1 MNMRRQLTIRF
12 ILQLGIAGTI
22 VLLMS
27 AVTVVWML
35 QKFNEIS
42 ITRDFASVGLEKLVE
57 SSELGAEG
65 IRFDASLLNQVKEN
79 GGWLQSLDELGQVES
94 SYNTPADVPKHYG
107 PGELVA
113 YWTEKQPFAYHL
125 AVWIQQKDG
134 RLYTLVYGAP
144 NYIGPVLAQV
154 KKGGFPARDGRLILP
169 DALGYELKR
178 GQVYVQLLDQE
189 GTELASYN
197 KPDAIPEYYSV
208 QELAL
213 RTIYSERYGYI
224 IQSSYNE
231 QTKQTWIVGQK
242 NIGAGGS
249 GKQSLIPAEAQI
261 VIVGVIAMFAAMLIL
276 FLLLSLWQARRFG
289 APLLHMLVWLDA
301 IGNAVY
307 QEPLDRK
314 GLPRSRLPSGKWRR
328 RYRVFAD
335 VITSIDKLSAALQR
349 EQEMRRQTESWREE
363 WIAGVTHDLKT
374 PLSSITGYAHLLAE
388 PKYEWSQADVRKFSA
403 TMLEKSAHMDM
414 LISDLAMTYR
424 LKTGI
429 LPPDIEEVE
438 LSGWLRDTLKLAADD
453 PLFGKERIRF
463 QASTQ
468 KGVWVQLYIPWLE
481 RIVNNIAANALLHNA
496 PDTVLSVS
504 LIVANEK
511 KNEGIT
517 IEFADNGGGMDENTL
532 NRLFER
538 YYRGTDTAS
547 SPNGSGLGMAIAKG
561 LTEAMGGH
569 ISVVTTLGQGTIIRL
584 VWSDLIVKESAR
596 AGSGAS
602 DTP

>member
-1 MNMRRQLTIRF
+1 MNMRRQLTLRF
-12 ILQLGIAGTI
+12 VLQLGIAGTI
-22 VLLMS
+22 VLIMS

-57 SSELGAEG
+57 SSELGPEG
-65 IRFDASLLNQVKEN
+65 MRFDPSLLKQVKEN

-94 SYNTPADVPKHYG
+94 SYNTPADVPKQYG

-113 YWTEKQPFAYHL
+113 YWTGKQPFAYHL
-125 AVWIQQKDG
+125 AVWIQQKNG

-144 NYIGPVLAQV
+144 NYMQPVLTQV
-154 KKGGFPARDGRLILP
+154 SNGGFAVQGGQLVVPDAMVNELKKG
-169 DALGYELKR
+169 
-178 GQVYVQLLDQE
+178 QVFMQLLDQA
-189 GTELASYN
+189 GAELASYN
-197 KPDAIPEYYSV
+197 KPDAIPGQYSV

-213 RTIYSERYGYI
+213 RTLYSDRYGYL
-224 IQSSYNE
+224 IQTSYNE

-242 NIGAGGS
+242 NTGTGAA
-249 GKQSLIPAEAQI
+249 GKNPLIPAEAQI
-261 VIVGVIAMFAAMLIL
+261 VILGVVAMFAAMLIL

-314 GLPRSRLPSGKWRR
+314 GLPRSRMPSGKWRR

-335 VITSIDKLSAALQR
+335 VILSIDKLSAALQR
-349 EQEMRRQTESWREE
+349 EQEMRKQTESLREE

-388 PKYEWSQADVRKFSA
+388 PKYDWSQADVRKFSA

-429 LPPDIEEVE
+429 LPPEIEEVE
-438 LSGWLRDTLKLAADD
+438 LNGWLRDTLQLAADD
-453 PLFGKERIRF
+453 PLFGKGRIRF
-463 QASTQ
+463 QASAQ
-468 KGVWVQLYIPWLE
+468 KAVWVQLYTPWLE
-481 RIVNNIAANALLHNA
+481 RVVNNIAANALLHNA
-496 PDTVLSVS
+496 PDTVLTVS
-504 LIVANEK
+504 LIVSEEK
-511 KNEGIT
+511 KHEGMT
-517 IEFADNGGGMDENTL
+517 IEFADNGGGMDESTL

-547 SPNGSGLGMAIAKG
+547 TPNGSGLGMAIAKG
-561 LTEAMGGH
+561 LTEAMGGK
-569 ISVVTTLGQGTIIRL
+569 ITVVTTLGRGTIIRL
-584 VWSDLIVKESAR
+584 IWKNTIVRTDA
-596 AGSGAS
+596 AGAS
-602 DTP
+602 E

>member
-1 MNMRRQLTIRF
+1 MNMKRQLTLRF
-12 ILQLGIAGTI
+12 ILQLAVAGTI

-27 AVTVVWML
+27 AVAVIWML

-42 ITRDFASVGLEKLVE
+42 ITRDFASVGLERLVE

-65 IRFDASLLNQVKEN
+65 IRFDPSLLKQVKEN
-79 GGWLQSLDELGQVES
+79 GGWLQSLDEKGQVES
-94 SYNTPADVPKHYG
+94 SYNTPADVPKQYG

-113 YWTEKQPFAYHL
+113 YWTGKQPFAYHL
-125 AVWIQQKDG
+125 AIWIEQKDG

-144 NYIGPVLAQV
+144 NIIQPLLTQV
-154 KKGGFPARDGRLILP
+154 SDGGFAAQGGQLLLP
-169 DALGYELKR
+169 DAMAYELR
-178 GQVYVQLLDQE
+178 QGQVFVQLLDRA

-197 KPDAIPEYYSV
+197 KPDAIPGQYSV
-208 QELAL
+208 QELVL
-213 RTIYSERYGYI
+213 RTLYSDRYGYL

-242 NIGAGGS
+242 NAGTAAT
-249 GKQSLIPAEAQI
+249 GKEPLIPAEAQI
-261 VIVGVIAMFAAMLIL
+261 VIIGVIAMFAAMLIL

-314 GLPRSRLPSGKWRR
+314 GLSRSRMPSGKWRR

-335 VITSIDKLSAALQR
+335 VILSIDKLSAALQR
-349 EQEMRRQTESWREE
+349 EQELRKQTESLREE

-388 PKYEWSQADVRKFSA
+388 PKYEWSQADVRKFSE
-403 TMLEKSAHMDM
+403 TMLDKSAHMDM

-429 LPPDIEEVE
+429 LPPEVEEVE
-438 LSGWLRDTLKLAADD
+438 LNAWLRDTLQLAADD
-453 PLFGKERIRF
+453 PLFGKGRIRY
-463 QASTQ
+463 QASAQ
-468 KGVWVQLYIPWLE
+468 KAVLVQLYTPWLE
-481 RIVNNIAANALLHNA
+481 RVVNNITANALLHNS
-496 PDTVLSVS
+496 PDTVLTVS
-504 LIVANEK
+504 LIISDEK
-511 KNEGIT
+511 RNRGVT

-561 LTEAMGGH
+561 LTEAMGGK
-569 ISVVTTLGQGTIIRL
+569 ITVVTTPGQGTIIRL
-584 VWSDLIVKESAR
+584 NWSDIKVR
-596 AGSGAS
+596 ADGAGL
-602 DTP
+602 DA

>member
-1 MNMRRQLTIRF
+1 MNMRRQLTLRF
-12 ILQLGIAGTI
+12 VLQLGIAGTI

-42 ITRDFASVGLEKLVE
+42 ITRDFANVGLEKLVE

-65 IRFDASLLNQVKEN
+65 IRFDPSLLQQVKEN
-79 GGWLQSLDELGQVES
+79 GGWLQSLDELGQVET
-94 SYNTPADVPKHYG
+94 SYNTPADVPKQYG

-113 YWTEKQPFAYHL
+113 YWTGKQPFAYHL
-125 AVWIQQKDG
+125 AVWIQQKNG

-144 NYIGPVLAQV
+144 NYMQPVLTQMND
-154 KKGGFPARDGRLILP
+154 GGFTAQDGQLLLP
-169 DALGYELKR
+169 DEMGFELKKS
-178 GQVYVQLLDQE
+178 QVFVQLLDQA

-197 KPDAIPEYYSV
+197 KPDTIPGQYSV
-208 QELAL
+208 QELVL
-213 RTIYSERYGYI
+213 RSLYSERYGYL

-242 NIGAGGS
+242 NTGTGTS
-249 GKQSLIPAEAQI
+249 GRKPIIPAEAQI
-261 VIVGVIAMFAAMLIL
+261 VIIGVVAMFAAMLIL

-314 GLPRSRLPSGKWRR
+314 GLPRSRMPSGKWRR

-335 VITSIDKLSAALQR
+335 VILSIDKLSAALQR
-349 EQEMRRQTESWREE
+349 EQKMRKQTESLREE

-374 PLSSITGYAHLLAE
+374 PLSSITGYAHLLVE
-388 PKYEWSQADVRKFSA
+388 PKYDWSQADVRKFSA

-429 LPPDIEEVE
+429 LPPEIEEVE
-438 LSGWLRDTLKLAADD
+438 LNGWLRDTLQLAADD
-453 PLFGKERIRF
+453 PMFGKGRIRF
-463 QASTQ
+463 QASAQ
-468 KGVWVQLYIPWLE
+468 KAVWVQLYTPWLE
-481 RIVNNIAANALLHNA
+481 RVVNNIAANALLHNA
-496 PDTVLSVS
+496 PDTVLTVS

-538 YYRGTDTAS
+538 YYRGTDTAT

-561 LTEAMGGH
+561 LTEAMGGK
-569 ISVVTTLGQGTIIRL
+569 ISVVTTLGEGTIIRL
-584 VWSDLIVKESAR
+584 IWSDIIVR
-596 AGSGAS
+596 AHTTGVS
-602 DTP
+602 D

>member
-1 MNMRRQLTIRF
+1 MNMRRQLTMRF
-12 ILQLGIAGTI
+12 VLQLGIAGTI

-35 QKFNEIS
+35 QKFNEVS

-65 IRFDASLLNQVKEN
+65 IRFDPSLLKQVKEN

-94 SYNTPADVPKHYG
+94 SYNTPADVPKQYG

-113 YWTEKQPFAYHL
+113 YWTGKQPFAYHL
-125 AVWIQQKDG
+125 AVWIQQKNG

-144 NYIGPVLAQV
+144 NYLQPVLAQV
-154 KKGGFPARDGRLILP
+154 NDGGFAAQDGQLLLPDEMGFGLKKG
-169 DALGYELKR
+169 
-178 GQVYVQLLDQE
+178 QVFVQLLDQA
-189 GTELASYN
+189 GKELASYN
-197 KPDAIPEYYSV
+197 KPDAIPGQYSV
-208 QELAL
+208 QELVL
-213 RTIYSERYGYI
+213 RTLYSDRYGYL

-242 NIGAGGS
+242 NAGTGAAGEEP
-249 GKQSLIPAEAQI
+249 LIPAEAQI
-261 VIVGVIAMFAAMLIL
+261 VIIGVVAMFAAMLIL

-307 QEPLDRK
+307 LEPLDRK

-335 VITSIDKLSAALQR
+335 VILSIDKLSAALQR
-349 EQEMRRQTESWREE
+349 EQEMRKQTESMREE

-374 PLSSITGYAHLLAE
+374 PLSSITGYAHLLVE
-388 PKYEWSQADVRKFSA
+388 PKYDWSQADVRKFSA

-429 LPPDIEEVE
+429 LPPEIEEVE
-438 LSGWLRDTLKLAADD
+438 LNGWLRDTLQLAADD
-453 PLFGKERIRF
+453 PLYGKKRIRF
-463 QASTQ
+463 EASAQ
-468 KGVWVQLYIPWLE
+468 KVVRVQLYTPWLE
-481 RIVNNIAANALLHNA
+481 RVVNNIAANALLHNA
-496 PDTVLSVS
+496 PETVLTVS
-504 LIVANEK
+504 LIVADKQRN
-511 KNEGIT
+511 GGMT
-517 IEFADNGGGMDENTL
+517 IEFADNGGGMDERTL

-561 LTEAMGGH
+561 LTEAMGGK
-569 ISVVTTLGQGTIIRL
+569 ITVVTTLGQGTIIRL
-584 VWSDLIVKESAR
+584 IWSDIIVKAD
-596 AGSGAS
+596 AAGAS
-602 DTP
+602 D